1 MAAQV
6 SRVQGLQEEIDGYQ
20 SKVDAANKAKE
31 EADKKADSYDEIL
44 QAANYYLA
52 NDMTKAADA
61 FNQIEES
68 SMTGKGQELYAT
80 LKTALADYVKPRQ
93 MISMLGIIWHFLTVT
108 TTIRKRRTRSSGRSY
123 SSSRHRRQLII
134 FPATSQAILH
144 RAAVRQMPHRVR
156 RPEERTPQIQ
166 PGQQIT
172 PLGRLIRPADI
183 RIRPEMI

>member
-1 MAAQV
+1 MWFLVVPSTRQSIYEKANAQVTDANSQMAAQV

-80 LKTALADYVKPRQ
+80 LKTALADYVFTEPTMQGQRR
-93 MISMLGIIWHFLTVT
+93 LHPEII
-108 TTIRKRRTRSSGRSY
+108 KQRSHS
-123 SSSRHRRQLII
+123 
-134 FPATSQAILH
+134 
-144 RAAVRQMPHRVR
+144 
-156 RPEERTPQIQ
+156 
-166 PGQQIT
+166 
-172 PLGRLIRPADI
+172 
-183 RIRPEMI
+183 